1 MPQNHNII
9 SFGNAKR
16 EQRIL
21 LDDKIVTLVSTC
33 RNQISWSLPKLSD
46 GMFEKLD
53 DALFELS
60 DKAETNAQQTIYF
73 DAMREVRKQ
82 RSQIQKSFIQG
93 TLNRFDHFWRHGPVA
108 DPQEKL
114 QREAGLSLME
124 NDDLEETLAIGNMA
138 SKSENRYKQELQ
150 AIEQRFAAMLKL
162 EEINHYSN
170 PISPAN
176 LCASFQAALQH
187 IEVAIQI
194 KLVIYKL
201 FDKQMSQHLGG
212 LYQEMGNM
220 LGNAG
225 ILPMLISRT
234 RRATS
239 SSAIKSDSARV
250 PEAQQETCCADESS
264 ITSEVFSNLQQL
276 LNLHRQQGR
285 VSSNR
290 VEGGSNLPPVNTAE
304 LLGALTSLQHNAPAQ
319 STAELGSA
327 NGAEQLKTMLLNS
340 LGGLG
345 EKSLGQVDD
354 DVIDIIAM
362 LFEFILDD
370 KNLPNAMKALL
381 SRLQIPMLKVA
392 ILDKSFL
399 SRKKHPARQLLN
411 RLAQAAFAWSE
422 VEDYSTDELYLK
434 IESVVQRILSEFD
447 NDMSLFETLDQEFT
461 ALQKQELH
469 RSNMA
474 EQRTQQ
480 NSKGKAQLLAARR
493 QVSKEIEKR
502 LDGREVPQIIATLLH
517 EGWRDVLILINLRQ
531 GLESKAWKES
541 LVLIDRLLWSIEP
554 KSEHAER
561 QKLLKQIPSIL
572 KVLRAGLNSISYDQC
587 KMAKLFHELQE
598 CHFAVLHIVPSPG
611 EEPKKQEVESPA
623 EAVVEALP
631 TKPSSEVEEI
641 VLESPCFEEDEG
653 DEFDHQVEFLAI
665 GNWLEIT
672 EESGIKIRAKL
683 SWRSATDN
691 SLIFVN
697 RRGIRV
703 LEISANGL
711 ATLFRAERAVVLR
724 DLEVPL
730 MDRAISSMMDALNNL
745 DEKQSSKRA

>member
-1 MPQNHNII
+1 MAQNHNII

-16 EQRIL
+16 EQRLL
-21 LDDKIVTLVSTC
+21 LDDKIVALVNSC
-33 RNQISWSLPKLSD
+33 RNQINRSLPQLSD

-60 DKAETNAQQTIYF
+60 DKAGTDAQQTIYF
-73 DAMREVRKQ
+73 DAMREIRKQ
-82 RSQIQKSFIQG
+82 RNQIQKNFIQG
-93 TLNRFDHFWRHGPVA
+93 SLNRFDHFWRHGPAA
-108 DPQEKL
+108 DPQEKSL
-114 QREAGLSLME
+114 REAGLSLMD
-124 NDDLEETLAIGNMA
+124 NDDLEESLAISNMA
-138 SKSENRYKQELQ
+138 SKSENQYKQELQ
-150 AIEQRFAAMLKL
+150 AIEQRFAAMLKV
-162 EEINHYSN
+162 EEVNHYSN

-187 IEVAIQI
+187 LEVVIQI

-201 FDKQMSQHLGG
+201 FDKQMSRQLGG

-225 ILPMLISRT
+225 ILPMLISRA
-234 RRATS
+234 RRTTALPAT
-239 SSAIKSDSARV
+239 KNDSNGS
-250 PEAQQETCCADESS
+250 PEVQQEAHRADEES

-276 LNLHRQQGR
+276 LNLHRQQGG

-290 VEGGSNLPPVNTAE
+290 VESSNLPPVNTAE
-304 LLGALTSLQHNAPAQ
+304 LLGALTSLQHNATAQPA
-319 STAELGSA
+319 AVLGSA
-327 NGAEQLKTMLLNS
+327 DGAEHLKTALLNS

-345 EKSLGQVDD
+345 AKSLGQVDD

-422 VEDYSTDELYLK
+422 VEECSTDELYLK
-434 IESVVQRILSEFD
+434 IESIVQRILSEFD
-447 NDMSLFETLDQEFT
+447 NDMRLFEMLDQEFT
-461 ALQKQELH
+461 ELQERELH
-469 RSNMA
+469 RAGMA

-493 QVSKEIEKR
+493 RVSEEIEKR

-531 GLESKAWKES
+531 GLESEAWKES
-541 LVLIDRLLWSIEP
+541 LALMDKLLWSIEP
-554 KSEHAER
+554 KSENAER

-598 CHFAVLHIVPSPG
+598 CHFAVLHIVPSPS
-611 EEPKKQEVESPA
+611 EAQQKQKAQSPA
-623 EAVVEALP
+623 ESVVEALP
-631 TKPSSEVEEI
+631 VKPSQDVEEI

-665 GNWLEIT
+665 GNWLEII
-672 EESGIKIRAKL
+672 EENGIKIRAKL

-691 SLIFVN
+691 SLVFVN

-711 ATLFRAERAVVLR
+711 ATLFRAERAVVLK

-745 DEKQSSKRA
+745 DEKQSSKRV

>member
-1 MPQNHNII
+1 MAQNHNII

-16 EQRIL
+16 EHRLL
-21 LDDKIVTLVSTC
+21 LDEKIVTLVNRC
-33 RNQISWSLPKLSD
+33 RNQINRSLPQLSD

-60 DKAETNAQQTIYF
+60 DKAGTDAQQTIYF
-73 DAMREVRKQ
+73 DVMREIRKQ
-82 RSQIQKSFIQG
+82 RNQIQKNFIQG
-93 TLNRFDHFWRHGPVA
+93 SLNRFDHFWRHGPVA
-108 DPQEKL
+108 DPQEKSL
-114 QREAGLSLME
+114 REAGLSLMD
-124 NDDLEETLAIGNMA
+124 NDDLEESLAISNMA
-138 SKSENRYKQELQ
+138 SKSENQYKQELQ
-150 AIEQRFAAMLKL
+150 AIEQRFAAMLKV
-162 EEINHYSN
+162 EEVSHYSN

-187 IEVAIQI
+187 LEVVIQI

-201 FDKQMSQHLGG
+201 FDKQMSRQLGG

-225 ILPMLISRT
+225 ILPMLISRA
-234 RRATS
+234 RRTTALPAT
-239 SSAIKSDSARV
+239 KNDSNRL
-250 PEAQQETCCADESS
+250 PEAQQETHCTDEESMA
-264 ITSEVFSNLQQL
+264 SEVFSNLQQL
-276 LNLHRQQGR
+276 LNLHRQQGG

-290 VEGGSNLPPVNTAE
+290 GESSNLPPVNTAE
-304 LLGALTSLQHNAPAQ
+304 LLGALTSLQHNATAQPAAARG
-319 STAELGSA
+319 STD
-327 NGAEQLKTMLLNS
+327 GAEHLKTTLLNS

-345 EKSLGQVDD
+345 AKSLGQVDD

-422 VEDYSTDELYLK
+422 VEECSTDELYLK
-434 IESVVQRILSEFD
+434 IESIVQRILSEFD
-447 NDMSLFETLDQEFT
+447 NDMRLFEVLDQEFT
-461 ALQKQELH
+461 ELQERELH
-469 RSNMA
+469 RSSLA
-474 EQRTQQ
+474 EQRAQQ
-480 NSKGKAQLLAARR
+480 NSKGKAQLLAARCR
-493 QVSKEIEKR
+493 VSEEIEKR

-541 LVLIDRLLWSIEP
+541 LALMDRLLWSIEP

-598 CHFAVLHIVPSPG
+598 CHFTVLHIVPSPS
-611 EEPKKQEVESPA
+611 EAQQKQKAQPPVKP
-623 EAVVEALP
+623 VVEALP
-631 TKPSSEVEEI
+631 VKPSQEVEEI

-665 GNWLEIT
+665 GNWLEII
-672 EESGIKIRAKL
+672 EENGIKIRAKL

-691 SLIFVN
+691 SLVFVN